1 MIQLD
6 NLGLNFG
13 PRVLFENVSAVIHP
27 RDRIG
32 LVGANGAG
40 KSTLLRILAGVGEA
54 ETGKI
59 EKARHVTLGYLPQE
73 GMIAAGRSVY
83 AEVESACGDILG
95 LQKAIED
102 SSERLQALPHDCEE
116 YMELLEMI
124 GAWEHQLEDMD
135 AARLKS
141 RIERILLGLG
151 FTMGDMVRDCR
162 EFSGGWQMR
171 IALSKLLLS
180 APSLLLLD
188 EPTNHLDLDSLRW
201 LEAYLRAYE
210 GALVIVSHDRSFL
223 DSLTNRTFALVHRKL
238 EIYSGNYSFFETES
252 VARREQQERAYLQ
265 QQKEIAKT
273 ERFIER
279 FKAQATKATQ
289 AQSRVKMLEK
299 MERLEAPEDDAP
311 TIAFRFPPSP
321 RSGRSSI
328 ELKNIHKSYDDLH
341 LFDGVNL
348 EIERGER
355 IAIVGPNG
363 AGKSTLSRI
372 LAGVEPFQSGER
384 ILGHNVVLS
393 YFAQHQAEELDP
405 ERDALE
411 NVSEGQPLEIRQKL
425 RGLLGAFLF
434 TGDDVFKKTRV
445 LSGGEKSRLALAK
458 MLLQPTNC
466 LIMDEPTNHLDMRS
480 KEVLQDALKLYDGTL
495 LIVSHDRAFLDPLV
509 TKILEVRLNQIRI
522 FHGTLSEFITKK
534 EEEEAAQ
541 KMAQSTTANR
551 AGAKAATSTA
561 ETLSPKERRRREAE
575 HRAATAPLRKEAT
588 QCEQRISELE
598 QLIKTA
604 ETAMMDPA
612 FFKRGETTTNDVR
625 HYEEAKGT
633 LEKTYARWEKLTHE
647 LEALEKAALA

>member
-6 NLGLNFG
+6 NLGLNYG

-59 EKARHVTLGYLPQE
+59 ERARHVSIGYLPQE
-73 GMIAAGRSVY
+73 GMIAAGRTVY

-95 LQKAIED
+95 LQKAIEE
-102 SSERLQALPHDCEE
+102 SSNRLQALPHDAEE
-116 YMELLEMI
+116 YLELLEMI
-124 GAWEHQLEDMD
+124 GAWEHQLEDLD

-151 FTMGDMVRDCR
+151 FTMADLSRDCR

-171 IALSKLLLS
+171 IALAKLLLKS
-180 APSLLLLD
+180 PSLLLLD

-210 GALVIVSHDRSFL
+210 GAIVLVSHDRSFL
-223 DSLTNRTFALVHRKL
+223 DSLTNRTFALVSRKL
-238 EIYSGNYSFFETES
+238 ETYSGNYSFFETES

-279 FKAQATKATQ
+279 FKAKATKAAQ
-289 AQSRVKMLEK
+289 AQSRIKMLDK
-299 MERLEAPEDDAP
+299 IERLEAPEEEGP
-311 TIAFRFPPSP
+311 TIEFRFPPAP
-321 RSGRSSI
+321 RSGRTSI
-328 ELKNIHKSYDDLH
+328 ELKNLHKSYGPLE
-341 LFDGVNL
+341 LFKGVNL

-372 LAGVEPFQSGER
+372 LAGAEPFQSGER

-393 YFAQHQAEELDP
+393 YFAQHQADELDP
-405 ERDALE
+405 EKDALE

-425 RGLLGAFLF
+425 RTLLGAFLF

-458 MLLQPTNC
+458 MLLRPTNC

-509 TKILEVRLNQIRI
+509 TKIIEVRLNHIRI
-522 FHGTLSEFITKK
+522 FHGTLSEFIAKK
-534 EEEEAAQ
+534 EEDEAAQ
-541 KMAQSTTANR
+541 KAAAINAPTKSSGPSSTT
-551 AGAKAATSTA
+551 SSDS
-561 ETLSPKERRRREAE
+561 LSPKERRRREAE
-575 HRAATAPLRKEAT
+575 LRAATAPLRKEAAH
-588 QCEQRISELE
+588 CEQRISELE
-598 QLIKTA
+598 QLIKTSEA
-604 ETAMMDPA
+604 AMMDPA
-612 FFKRGETTTNDVR
+612 FFKRGEATTNDVR
-625 HYEEAKGT
+625 TYESAKAE
-633 LEKTYARWEKLTHE
+633 LESTYSRWEKLTHE
-647 LEALEKAALA
+647 LEGLEKP

>member
-6 NLGLNFG
+6 NLGLNYG

-59 EKARHVTLGYLPQE
+59 ERARHVTIGYLPQE

-95 LQKAIED
+95 LQKVIEE
-102 SSERLQALPHDCEE
+102 SSARLQVLPHDSEE
-116 YMELLEMI
+116 YLELLEMI
-124 GAWEHQLEDMD
+124 GAWEHQLEDLD

-151 FTMGDMVRDCR
+151 FTMADLSRDCR

-171 IALSKLLLS
+171 IALAKLLLKS
-180 APSLLLLD
+180 PSLLLLD

-201 LEAYLRAYE
+201 LESYLKAYE
-210 GALVIVSHDRSFL
+210 GAIILVSHDRSFL
-223 DSLTNRTFALVHRKL
+223 DSLTNRTFALVSRKL

-279 FKAQATKATQ
+279 FKAKATKAAQ
-289 AQSRVKMLEK
+289 AQSRIKMLDK
-299 MERLEAPEDDAP
+299 LERIEAPEDDGP
-311 TIAFRFPPSP
+311 TIEFRFPPSP
-321 RSGRSSI
+321 RSGRTSL
-328 ELKNIHKSYDDLH
+328 ELKNLYKSYGDLE
-341 LFDGVNL
+341 LFKGVNL

-384 ILGHNVVLS
+384 ILGHNVILS
-393 YFAQHQAEELDP
+393 YFAQHQADELDP
-405 ERDALE
+405 EKDALE
-411 NVSEGQPLEIRQKL
+411 NVSEGQPLEVRQKL
-425 RGLLGAFLF
+425 RTLLGAFLF

-458 MLLQPTNC
+458 MLLRPTNC

-509 TKILEVRLNQIRI
+509 TKIIEVRLNHIRI
-522 FHGTLSEFITKK
+522 FHGTLSEFIAKK

-541 KMAQSTTANR
+541 KAAASNTPSKST
-551 AGAKAATSTA
+551 GASSTA
-561 ETLSPKERRRREAE
+561 SLDSLSPKERRRREAE
-575 HRAATAPLRKEAT
+575 LRAATAPLRKEAT
-588 QCEQRISELE
+588 RCEERIAELE
-598 QLIKTA
+598 QIIKDF

-612 FFKRGETTTNDVR
+612 FFKRGEATTTDVR
-625 HYEEAKGT
+625 TYETAKAD
-633 LEKTYARWEKLTHE
+633 LETTYARWEELTQE
-647 LEALEKAALA
+647 LERL